1 MSQKDSRFTTR
12 VLVVRTVLLAGSLLL
27 LFSWRYARAQEV
39 PIRVEVNL
47 VNLYVAVTDAAGRP
61 INELAKENFQT
72 WEDNVQQEISF
83 FSSEDVPF
91 TIGLILDRSGSMEAV
106 IDDVYQAALHT
117 IEASREGDE
126 AFVILFS
133 DRIELLQDFTSDKK
147 TLQKAAKKVRARGQT
162 ALYDAVYTGLRHI
175 QKGKNRKK
183 ALLVVTDGADN
194 SSEIKFNE
202 LLEFARH
209 SEVLVHV
216 IGLFGEPKRFG
227 SLLEDSP
234 DVNKL
239 SELAA
244 ATGGKAYFP
253 KTMQQC
259 KQACLDTARELR
271 HQYSLAYYP
280 TNRAKD
286 GTWRNIRVE
295 VAGLSVGRT
304 TDVIA
309 RTRDGYYA
317 PREVQR

>member
-1 MSQKDSRFTTR
+1 
-12 VLVVRTVLLAGSLLL
+12 LL
-27 LFSWRYARAQEV
+27 LFSWRYAQAQEV

-61 INELAKENFQT
+61 INELAKENFHV
-72 WEDNVQQEISF
+72 WEDSAEQEISF

-91 TIGLILDRSGSMEAV
+91 TIGLILDRSGSMERV

-117 IEASREGDE
+117 IEASKEGDE
-126 AFVILFS
+126 AFVILFN
-133 DRIELLQDFTSDKK
+133 DRIELLQDFTSDRKA
-147 TLQKAAKKVRARGQT
+147 LQKAAHKVSARGQT

-194 SSEIKFNE
+194 SSEVQFKE
-202 LLEFARH
+202 LLEFARQ

-216 IGLFGEPKRFG
+216 IGLFGDPKRFG
-227 SLLEDSP
+227 SLLADSP
-234 DVNKL
+234 EVDKL
-239 SELAA
+239 SQLASV
-244 ATGGKAYFP
+244 TGGKAYFP
-253 KTMQQC
+253 KTMEQC
-259 KQACLDTARELR
+259 KQACVDTARELH

-286 GTWRNIRVE
+286 GTWRNIHVE
-295 VAGLSVGRT
+295 GVGLPVGRSS
-304 TDVIA
+304 DVIA

-317 PREVQR
+317 PRETQR